1 MTDLR
6 AAVIDYLAFRR
17 ALGFKLD
24 RADQLLNS
32 FIEFLEVRHATRITN
47 DLAFEWATLPV
58 GANPWWWRNRLTIA
72 RGFAR
77 YLHTIDPAH
86 EVPPAGLI
94 TAPAPRATPYM
105 YAENEIA
112 ELMAEA
118 SCLEPVLR
126 ADTYTTLLGLLA
138 VTGMRVSEAL
148 NLDDSEVDLTAGSIT
163 IHAAKFDKTRAL
175 PLHSSTVEKLG
186 RYRTHRCRWQRAP
199 MTPAFF
205 VSIVGTR
212 LHYPNV
218 LGVFHQL
225 IDKVGLSERRGGH
238 RPRMHDFRHRFAVQ
252 SILDAYTDG
261 LDIDH
266 RLAALSTYLGHAR
279 PADTYWY
286 LSATPELLGRAAKL
300 LDNARPVRS

>member
-17 ALGFKLD
+17 ALGFRLD
-24 RADQLLNS
+24 RSGQPLNS
-32 FIEFLEVRHATRITN
+32 FVDFLEARHATRITT
-47 DLAFEWATLPV
+47 DLAFEWATLPA
-58 GANPWWWRNRLTIA
+58 GANPWWWRNRLSII

-77 YLHTIDPAH
+77 YAHGIDPAH

-105 YAENEIA
+105 YSESDIT
-112 ELMAEA
+112 ELMAA
-118 SCLEPVLR
+118 ATCLKPELR
-126 ADTYTTLLGLLA
+126 ADTYTTLIGMLA

-148 NLDDSEVDLTAGSIT
+148 NLDDSDVDLSKGSLI
-163 IHAAKFDKTRAL
+163 IHATKFDKTRVL
-175 PLHSSTVEKLG
+175 PLHSSAVETLD
-186 RYRTHRCRWQRAP
+186 RYRTHRCRWQPAP
-199 MTPAFF
+199 SAPAFF
-205 VSIVGTR
+205 VSIAGTR

-225 IDKVGLSERRGGH
+225 IDNVGLSERRRGH

-252 SILDAYTDG
+252 SIIDAYTDG
-261 LDIDH
+261 LDVGH

-286 LSATPELLGRAAKL
+286 LSATPELLGRAIEL
-300 LDNARPVRS
+300 LDNAQEVRP

>member
-6 AAVIDYLAFRR
+6 ASVIDYLAFRR

-32 FIEFLEVRHATRITN
+32 FIEFLEARHASWITS
-47 DLAFEWATLPV
+47 DLAFEWAARPV
-58 GANPWWWRNRLTIA
+58 GANPWWWQKRLTIV

-77 YLHTIDPAH
+77 YLHSIDPAH
-86 EVPPAGLI
+86 EVPPAGQI

-118 SCLEPVLR
+118 HRLEPMLR
-126 ADTYTTLLGLLA
+126 ADTYTTLIGLLA

-148 NLDDSEVDLTAGSIT
+148 NLDDSDVDLLKGSLT
-163 IHAAKFDKTRAL
+163 IRATKFDKTRAL
-175 PLHSSTVEKLG
+175 PLHGSTVEALN
-186 RYRTHRCRWQRAP
+186 RYRQHRCHVRRAP
-199 MTPAFF
+199 STPAFF

-225 IDKVGLSERRGGH
+225 IDNIGLSERRGGH

-252 SILDAYTDG
+252 SILDAYADG
-261 LDIDH
+261 IDVGP
-266 RLAALSTYLGHAR
+266 RLAALSTYLGHAN
-279 PADTYWY
+279 PANTYWY
-286 LSATPELLGRAAKL
+286 LSATPELLGRAADL
-300 LDNARPVRS
+300 LDNASGVRS